1 MKLNIKDMESKMII
15 RKENDTDITAIAVV
29 TKEAFKNLPISNQTE
44 HFIINALRSAGVL
57 SISLVAEIDEKI
69 VGHVAFSPIRI
80 SDNTT
85 DWYGLGPVSVIPDFQ
100 KKGIGTALINKG
112 LSLLKE
118 RGAKGCALVGDPNY
132 YKHFGFKNYPELIHD
147 GVPQEVFLVLPFTET
162 IPKGFVIFHE
172 AFLAKS

>member
-1 MKLNIKDMESKMII
+1 MEFKMII
-15 RKENDTDITAIAVV
+15 RKENDTDITAIAEV
-29 TKEAFKNLPISNQTE
+29 TKEAFKNLSISNQTE
-44 HFIINALRSAGVL
+44 HFIINALRSAGAL
-57 SISLVAEIDEKI
+57 SISLVAEIDDKI

-85 DWYGLGPVSVIPDFQ
+85 DWYGLGPVSVLPDFQ
-100 KKGIGTALINKG
+100 KKGIGAALINKG

-118 RGAKGCALVGDPNY
+118 SGAKGCALVGEPNY

-147 GVPQEVFLVLPFTET
+147 GVPQEVFLALPFTET

-172 AFLAKS
+172 AFLAES